1 MIATIVLA
9 VIIFSGVGYVVY
21 VRFFKQNGLS
31 GCHNCD
37 DIGCPLVDPVKLKEK
52 MKK

>member
-21 VRFFKQNGLS
+21 TRFFKHGGAQ

-37 DIGCPLVDPVKLKEK
+37 DVGCPLVDPTKLR
-52 MKK
+52 KK